1 MTKRNYAIFPVAG
14 LFAIGALALYG
25 QTPTPNPAPTV
36 GTNAT
41 VSATP
46 AAVRQS
52 GEDQASVARGATIYG
67 ASCSSCHG
75 GTAKG
80 TDVAPDLVRSLAVE
94 DDTKGEHIGPAIRDA
109 QFHKDASDLKLT
121 DDQIIDVSAWLRVQ
135 VYGAA
140 MRNTYSYQNIV
151 VGDAK
156 KGEAFFNGA
165 GKCSTCHSITGD
177 LAGIGGNFEPPILQ
191 TRWISGGGG
200 GRFGRGRGRGL
211 TSVNGSTVADTSP
224 PEITPS
230 TTTIT
235 VTLASGQSFQGVPT
249 ALDDFHVEFKDMTGA
264 YHSYVRSGEFPKVV
278 VHNPLQSHWDLLK
291 TITDDEIHDVTAYLV
306 TLK

>member
-1 MTKRNYAIFPVAG
+1 MTKRNYAIFSLAG
-14 LFAIGALALYG
+14 LFAVGALALHG
-25 QTPTPNPAPTV
+25 QTPGPNPAPTV

-52 GEDQASVARGATIYG
+52 GEDPASVARGATVYG
-67 ASCSSCHG
+67 ASCGSCHG

-80 TDVAPDLVRSLAVE
+80 TDVGPDLVRSVVVE
-94 DDTKGEHIGPAIRDA
+94 DDTKGELVGAAIRNA
-109 QFHKDASDLKLT
+109 QFHKDAPDLKLT
-121 DDQIIDVSAWLRVQ
+121 DDQITDVSAWLRVQ

-140 MRNTYSYQNIV
+140 MRDTYAYQNIL

-156 KGEAFFNGA
+156 KGEAFFNGP
-165 GKCSTCHSITGD
+165 GKCSTCHSVTGD
-177 LAGIGGNFEPPILQ
+177 LAGIGGKFDPPTLQ
-191 TRWISGGGG
+191 TRWISGGSG

-211 TSVNGSTVADTSP
+211 TSANGSTIADTSP

-230 TTTIT
+230 TITVT
-235 VTLASGQSFQGVPT
+235 VTLASGQSFEGVPI

-264 YHSYVRSGEFPKVV
+264 YHSYARSGDFPKVV
-278 VHNPLQSHWDLLK
+278 VHNPIQPHWDLLK
-291 TITDDEIHDVTAYLV
+291 TITDDQMHDVTAYLV